1 MLANFNNNNV
11 GRKAHTTK
19 EENMETIKIKEF
31 LELIE
36 DYKGP
41 INTEIKDDQKAE
53 KVWSIIND
61 LENELEGLVK

>member
-1 MLANFNNNNV
+1 MLANFNNNGGASPHNQ
-11 GRKAHTTK
+11 